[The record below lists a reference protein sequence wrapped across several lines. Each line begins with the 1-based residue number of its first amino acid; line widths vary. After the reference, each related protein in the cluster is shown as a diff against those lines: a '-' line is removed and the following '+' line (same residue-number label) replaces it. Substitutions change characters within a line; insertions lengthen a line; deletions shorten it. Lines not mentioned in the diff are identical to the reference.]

1 MGTERRV
8 AEVASGGVIEVDGAR
23 EGALLALQAV
33 KAAMKAAAMKAATA
47 ELKAAGVAI
56 AAQAKCR

>member
-1 MGTERRV
+1 M